1 MSAEAEDDSGVIDGA
16 TFAGLLE
23 MTGGDLEFLDELV
36 DTYLVDG
43 ETQVGALRAAAAA
56 GSVEELVRPAHSLKS
71 SSLNIGALALGELCR
86 TLETEA
92 RGGTVADPRAEVEA
106 IDVAFADAR
115 ADLLA
120 ERERRTSG

>member
-1 MSAEAEDDSGVIDGA
+1 MKDAAAPSAAIDEA

-43 ETQVGALRAAAAA
+43 EAQVAALRTAADSDA
-56 GSVEELVRPAHSLKS
+56 VEELVRPAHSLKS
-71 SSLNIGALALGELCR
+71 SSLNIGALALGDLCR
-86 TLETEA
+86 TLEADA
-92 RGGTVADPRAEVEA
+92 RGGTVADAGARVEA
-106 IDVAFADAR
+106 IAFAFADAR
-115 ADLLA
+115 SALLE